1 MEEMTIKNAETKP
14 VEEVLEE
21 KKPAHKKS
29 KKERM
34 EEVKKEIKEKAA
46 LIKELRANKN
56 KTQEEKEKLSSLID
70 ESEELKI
77 EKDTLKKEIDA
88 EKLNASIRQR
98 KKKLADK
105 KQEAIMKLLEAEG
118 ITTENYFNVTSTAII
133 TVPKGCCFDIS
144 VENVSE
150 GATPG
155 TAPQINVQNA
165 NLTVTR
171 IA

>member
-1 MEEMTIKNAETKP
+1 MEEMTVTNVETKP
-14 VEEVLEE
+14 VNEVLEE

-34 EEVKKEIKEKAA
+34 EEVKKEIKEKAV

-56 KTQEEKEKLSSLID
+56 KTHEEKEKLSSLID

-77 EKDTLKKEIDA
+77 KKDTLKKEIDA

-105 KQEAIMKLLEAEG
+105 KQEAIIKLLEAEG
-118 ITTENYFNVTSTAII
+118 ITTENGVKGLIALRRVCMKYNVTGNKTLDSCLSY
-133 TVPKGCCFDIS
+133 VK
-144 VENVSE
+144 
-150 GATPG
+150 
-155 TAPQINVQNA
+155 QNA
-165 NLTVTR
+165 PHLLSNG
-171 IA
+171 